1 MGHAQ
6 RAALLLLTSVAV
18 VGSTGDGAQPA
29 KPPPWS
35 SSWDTCAAAY
45 ARNLSAVFPRHS
57 ASEILAKLP
66 PPTEDHPDASAAS
79 PLILLAPGSSGTA
92 SFFWASAMLNLSAKH
107 FNDVWLH
114 DGRCSRTDKD
124 KAYLPEAL
132 FTRGCGGRGCE
143 FVGDW
148 PVPVQW
154 PQLWAL
160 APRARFVML
169 DFDAAKWRATR
180 LTFRNGYCSHPQRAD
195 CRVPLAFDTDGDF
208 QVREAWLDTSVAV
221 ASVDQTVAAADAL
234 KAFVRCAI
242 PADQLVWLS
251 WQMPPP
257 RLWALLSG
265 FARVPLPPTLD
276 RTEFPRDRNGKD
288 GKRCAFGNT
297 TCGDML
303 ACVLGDLCAGCRK
316 SYAHCSKRRGGL
328 ASGGVCP
335 LDFKNPYGT

>member
-66 PPTEDHPDASAAS
+66 PPTEDHPAASAAS

-154 PQLWAL
+154 PRLWAL

-169 DFDAAKWRATR
+169 DFDAAKWRASR
-180 LTFRNGYCSHPQRAD
+180 LSFRGGYCSNSPLKGD
-195 CRVPLAFDTDGDF
+195 CRVPLAFDAVGGKWED
-208 QVREAWLDTSVAV
+208 ASAAV
-221 ASVDQTVAAADAL
+221 ASVNQTVAAADAL